1 MTKGQ
6 KMKNQIYETKN
17 YDMFSLINGNRTIIK
32 DRVKRLQKD
41 IEAFAQKN
49 PILVTADKG
58 VLDGQY
64 RLTACKNLSIPVK
77 YVVDDKIHS
86 SDQNILDLIRAI
98 NKNQANWTS
107 VDIGNSYAVSEDNEY
122 YKRYMD
128 LINLGVSH
136 SFVLHACAEFSKG
149 KPDVK
154 CTNKNFKSGEFVMP
168 LEVYEMVKGLIKMLK
183 SSGISPKIWNRQ
195 YFIRALMKLRKV
207 KEFDTYRFIENFE
220 RFPYEWKDAYQT
232 MDNLRSILHVHN
244 YRNRDKAKYFIE

>member
-6 KMKNQIYETKN
+6 KMKNKIYETQN
-17 YDMFSLINGNRTIIK
+17 YNMFSLINGNRPIEE
-32 DRVKRLQKD
+32 DRVKRLQKQ
-41 IEAFAQKN
+41 IKQFGLKN
-49 PILVTADKG
+49 PILVTQDKG
-58 VLDGQY
+58 VLDGGH
-64 RLTACKNLSIPVK
+64 RLTACENLGMPIR
-77 YVVDDKIHS
+77 YVFDDILS
-86 SDQNILDLIRAI
+86 SDNKILDVIRAI
-98 NKNQANWTS
+98 NKDQKNWTS
-107 VDIGNSYAVSEDNEY
+107 VNIGNSYAVSEDNEY

-154 CTNKNFKSGEFVMP
+154 CTTNDFKSGEFVMP
-168 LEVYEMVKGLIKMLK
+168 LEVYEMIKGLIKMLK

>member
-17 YDMFSLINGNRTIIK
+17 YDMFSLINGNRIIRK
-32 DRVKRLQKD
+32 DRVKKLQKD

-77 YVVDDKIHS
+77 YIVDDQIHS

-98 NKNQANWTS
+98 NKNQANWTA
-107 VDIGNSYAVSEDNEY
+107 VNVGNSYAVSEDNEY

>member
-1 MTKGQ
+1 MIKGQ
-6 KMKNQIYETKN
+6 KMKNKIYETKD
-17 YDMFSLINGNRTIIK
+17 YDMFSFINGNRIIRE

-58 VLDGQY
+58 VIDGQY

-77 YVVDDKIHS
+77 YIVNDQVHS

-98 NKNQANWTS
+98 NKNQANWTA
-107 VDIGNSYAVSEDNEY
+107 VNVGNSYAVSEDNEY

>member
-6 KMKNQIYETKN
+6 KMKNKIYETKD
-17 YDMFSLINGNRTIIK
+17 YDMFSFINGNRIIRE

-41 IEAFAQKN
+41 IEAFAQNN

-58 VLDGQY
+58 VIDGQY

-77 YVVDDKIHS
+77 YIVNDQVHS

-98 NKNQANWTS
+98 NKNQANWTA
-107 VDIGNSYAVSEDNEY
+107 VNVGNSYAVSEDNEY

>member
-1 MTKGQ
+1 
-6 KMKNQIYETKN
+6 MKNKIYETKD
-17 YDMFSLINGNRTIIK
+17 YDMFSFINGNRIIRE

-41 IEAFAQKN
+41 IEAFAQNN

-58 VLDGQY
+58 VIDGQY

-77 YVVDDKIHS
+77 YIVNDQVHS

-98 NKNQANWTS
+98 NKNQANWTA
-107 VDIGNSYAVSEDNEY
+107 VNVGNSYAVSEDNEY

-154 CTNKNFKSGEFVMP
+154 CTTNDFKTGNFTLP
-168 LEVYEMVKGLIKMLK
+168 LEVYEMIKGLIKMFK

>member
-17 YDMFSLINGNRTIIK
+17 YDMFSLIDGNRPIEE
-32 DRVKRLQKD
+32 DRVKRLQKQ
-41 IEAFAQKN
+41 IKQFGLKN
-49 PILVTADKG
+49 PILLSKDKG
-58 VLDGQY
+58 VMDGQH
-64 RLTACKNLSIPVK
+64 RLKACENLGMSVK
-77 YVVDDKIHS
+77 YVFDDILS
-86 SDQNILDLIRAI
+86 SDDNILDLIRAI
-98 NKNQANWTS
+98 NKDQKNWTS
-107 VDIGNSYAVSEDNEY
+107 VNIGNSYAVSEDNEY

-128 LINLGVSH
+128 LINLEVSH

-154 CTNKNFKSGEFVMP
+154 CTTNDFKSGNFTLP
-168 LEVYEMVKGLIKMLK
+168 LEVYEMIKGLIKMFK
-183 SSGISPKIWNRQ
+183 NSGVPPEIWNRQ

-220 RFPYEWKDAYQT
+220 RFHYEWKDAYQT

-244 YRNRDKAKYFIE
+244 YRNRNKAKYFIE

>member
-6 KMKNQIYETKN
+6 KMKNKIYETKD
-17 YDMFSLINGNRTIIK
+17 YDMFSFINGNRIIRE

-41 IEAFAQKN
+41 IEAFAQNN

-58 VLDGQY
+58 VIDGQY

-77 YVVDDKIHS
+77 YIVNDQIHS

-98 NKNQANWTS
+98 NKNQANWTA
-107 VDIGNSYAVSEDNEY
+107 VNVGNSYAVSEDNEY

-136 SFVLHACAEFSKG
+136 SFVLHACAEFAKG

>member
-6 KMKNQIYETKN
+6 KMKTRIHETQN
-17 YDMFSLINGNRTIIK
+17 YNMFSLINGNRPIEE
-32 DRVKRLQKD
+32 DRVKRLQKQ
-41 IEAFAQKN
+41 IKQFGLKN
-49 PILVTADKG
+49 PILVTQDKG
-58 VLDGQY
+58 VIDGGH
-64 RLTACKNLSIPVK
+64 RLTACINLGLPIK
-77 YVVDDKIHS
+77 YVVDQIHS

-98 NKNQANWTS
+98 NKDQKNWTS
-107 VDIGNSYAVSEDNEY
+107 VNIGNSYAVSEDNEY

-154 CTNKNFKSGEFVMP
+154 YTTNDFKSGNFTLP
-168 LEVYEMVKGLIKMLK
+168 LEVYEMIKGLIKMLK
-183 SSGISPKIWNRQ
+183 SSGISHKIWNRQ

>member
-17 YDMFSLINGNRTIIK
+17 YDMFSFINGNRIIRK

-41 IEAFAQKN
+41 IEAFAQNN

-58 VLDGQY
+58 VIDGQY

-77 YVVDDKIHS
+77 YIVNDQVHS

-98 NKNQANWTS
+98 NKNQANWTA
-107 VDIGNSYAVSEDNEY
+107 VNVGNSYAVSEDNEY

-183 SSGISPKIWNRQ
+183 NSGISPKIWNRQ